1 MELVS
6 ASRHITNSVVV
17 VNGEKLSFP
26 FKLIFESRSLK
37 DSPPSF
43 ISASKVVHIED
54 KVDGQLQIK

>member
-43 ISASKVVHIED
+43 ISSKVVHIED

>member
-1 MELVS
+1 VELVS